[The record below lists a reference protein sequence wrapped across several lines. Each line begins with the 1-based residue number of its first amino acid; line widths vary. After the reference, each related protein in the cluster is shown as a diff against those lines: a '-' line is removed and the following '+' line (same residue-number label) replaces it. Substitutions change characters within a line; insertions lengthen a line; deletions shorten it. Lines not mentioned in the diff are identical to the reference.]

1 LRFGTQMIRFRSPP
15 LNLGTGHFHYNRTA
29 FWFKNEKADIFTGI
43 SRFINQIRGLR
54 KWGIEVINRKSP
66 PFWQTI
72 VARSRTLAV
81 KTDKVGVPK
90 RSDEVKKRKNVFR
103 K

>member
-1 LRFGTQMIRFRSPP
+1 MS
-15 LNLGTGHFHYNRTA
+15 
-29 FWFKNEKADIFTGI
+29 DIFTGI

-54 KWGIEVINRKSP
+54 KWGGVLRNSSCQVFIWKRAVRKWGIEVINRKFS

-72 VARSRTLAV
+72 GARSRTLAV
-81 KTDKVGVPK
+81 KTDKVRVPK

-103 K
+103 KWGAEDKKI